1 MLELQALYPLS
12 HCSSLYNF
20 ASGSHI
26 TQRLSPLALAHLSYL
41 LPFVPIIAYARTVVI
56 FPAESYAT
64 VLQTV
69 FHCPLVCGWLE
80 WFLPVDAMTCTSV
93 NLDGEVPET
102 HFEWIWGTHG
112 HCIFDFPRSPRINL
126 SKRKSKEKFN
136 V

>member
-20 ASGSHI
+20 VSVSHI

-41 LPFVPIIAYARTVVI
+41 LPFVPIIAYTRTVVI

-69 FHCPLVCGWLE
+69 FARLWL
-80 WFLPVDAMTCTSV
+80 A
-93 NLDGEVPET
+93 
-102 HFEWIWGTHG
+102 
-112 HCIFDFPRSPRINL
+112 
-126 SKRKSKEKFN
+126 
-136 V
+136 